1 MSDAP
6 APLELP
12 ELDVTEIDVAT
23 TPRLALADPFDAS
36 AFQAATGAGP
46 AQMADLEAFRDL
58 IAETNKHMNLV
69 GPSALADFWLRHAY
83 DSAQLLRLAPE
94 ALTWADLG
102 AGAGFPGVVL
112 AIMLKGRE
120 GAHVH
125 LIESTGKRCRFLNE
139 VVAALDL
146 PATVHNVRAESLEIK
161 VDAVTARALAPM
173 VRLLGYAWPYLCRG
187 ATGLF
192 LKGQD
197 IEVELKEATKYWKFH
212 ARLIPSLSSEQGKIV
227 QLKRVSH
234 VRRG

>member
-6 APLELP
+6 AL
-12 ELDVTEIDVAT
+12 LDLTQIESPVEAP
-23 TPRLALADPFDAS
+23 PRLAMAEPFDAS
-36 AFQAATGAGP
+36 AFQAATQASP
-46 AQMADLEAFRDL
+46 AQMVGLRAFLDQLTEA
-58 IAETNKHMNLV
+58 NKHMNLV

-83 DSAQLLRLAPE
+83 DSAQLLTLAPD

-102 AGAGFPGVVL
+102 AGAGFPGIVL
-112 AIMLKGRE
+112 AILLKGRE

-125 LIESTGKRCRFLNE
+125 LVESTAKRCRFLGE
-139 VVAALDL
+139 VVTALDL
-146 PATVHNVRAESLEIK
+146 PATVHNLRAEDLEIK
-161 VDAVTARALAPM
+161 VDAVTARAVAPM
-173 VRLLGYAWPYLCRG
+173 VKLLGYAWPYLCRG

-197 IEVELKEATKYWKFH
+197 VEVELKDAAKYWKFH
-212 ARLIPSLSSEQGKIV
+212 AKLMPSLSSEQGRIV